1 MANPEWDNYSGR
13 PKIITLCGSTRFT
26 REMLDEAWRLTKLG
40 IIVIHWNIL
49 NSSAAFAHGAEREG
63 DEIKRIIDELY
74 LHKVAMA
81 DEVRVI
87 NVDGY
92 IGNSTRSELRHA
104 VKLGKPITWLEADKS
119 DKEFV

>member
-1 MANPEWDNYSGR
+1 MTK

-26 REMLDEAWRLTKLG
+26 AQMLDEAWRLTKLEN
-40 IIVIHWNIL
+40 IVIHWNIL
-49 NSSAAFAHGAEREG
+49 NGSAAFAHGAEREG
-63 DEIKRIIDELY
+63 GDVKEIIDRLY

-87 NVDGY
+87 NVGGY
-92 IGNSTRSELRHA
+92 IGESTRNEIRHA
-104 VKLGKPITWLEADKS
+104 RKLGKPVTWLEPDKA